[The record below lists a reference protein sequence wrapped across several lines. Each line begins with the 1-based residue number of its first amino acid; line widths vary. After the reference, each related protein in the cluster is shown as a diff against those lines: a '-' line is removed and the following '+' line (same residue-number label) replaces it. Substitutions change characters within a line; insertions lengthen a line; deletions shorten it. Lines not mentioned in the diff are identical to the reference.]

1 MKKWKSL
8 LALMLVFAMCMSMTA
23 IGAFASDEAS
33 GEAET
38 TAEASG
44 EAEADA
50 SDETSS
56 ASGET
61 STATAASIEMYIGDQ
76 PILES
81 HVYTLE
87 ADADEAVFTVKG
99 YYVYD
104 SSIAPTD
111 SYYDTDDYVGI
122 EAYDPADIQAVA
134 VEAYDGSE
142 TAVTGAVEAGEGTDL
157 TLALTGVGAQED
169 NAAYSVAF
177 VLADGTVTQ
186 ATTVYVITYENS
198 QYETSQTLTL
208 DGLDEYSLDLTEY
221 ALLQNTA
228 QQYGGS
234 QGLFDADDFEDTA
247 DLSEEEKELVTW
259 YLGSAVTNGGDD
271 WFTFG
276 YEEDYLRLEAIHFI
290 YKYFT
295 IEAANGVL
303 GFTGDAN
310 PVGGGTTEYK
320 FFSANTTNLH
330 AFIYDGTSFFGSIG
344 DGSYTAGGL
353 AIITD
358 GIDREAT
365 LLDGYAAVT
374 GQDLL
379 VMIYNALVS
388 GYASLSEDGLALQ
401 AQLIEDAA
409 ITEEDIENA
418 RTAIASYADVFFGE
432 GENIDTSL
440 ITEPNLAAVLYTT
453 ADEKVAELEKYGIT
467 ADNLDELTKGE
478 AIAILAQLDGL
489 QTYRSEFDNDSISG
503 SPKDDLVGFFWD
515 DENWSTITLEDGTA
529 VYDADAQDEAGTV
542 TEETAAITIEN
553 GIWYSEPTTGDSDDA
568 YAGEPA
574 DTALFIDGGVTVTL
588 IDSLVVPAGNV
599 RSDSEYKFGVGGGI
613 VALGEGTVVKIL
625 NTTGGLNVIGA
636 GSYSNTVNMAGAVF
650 SGMGAVVFYDNAQI
664 FSYSQHP
671 SNTCYSGAI
680 IYHDS
685 YMTGN
690 SGRIFSTDFFGGY
703 VIVDSTVYDKSSI
716 NMYLD
721 ETSTLLCVDSFLP
734 GLSGANTGISQA
746 YYQNCLVY
754 NATSMFGFSNNTSML
769 DDVATGTVVNSDIH
783 FASGSNTI
791 ATVAREQK
799 AYVTLVDSTFDMEE
813 YAGGYI
819 FQVTGD
825 EWLTASSLMVVLENT
840 DLPAEDV
847 FVGGAHTYETTAM
860 TTVSTGETETV
871 ETDGTTLYVKA
882 DADSTVT
889 LRQNQNDTYTQ
900 QFYSYKSESYTVE
913 NTGTIYVYD
922 NDTEEWIATGMTVL
936 GDGEAELENASYAE
950 LSYEDGV
957 YTATYT
963 IGTVTVILEYT
974 EA

>member
-56 ASGET
+56 ASSET

-81 HVYTLE
+81 HVYTLD

-122 EAYDPADIQAVA
+122 EAYDPADIQSVA

-157 TLALTGVGAQED
+157 TLTLTGVGAQED

-295 IEAANGVL
+295 IEAANGIL

-409 ITEEDIENA
+409 IT
-418 RTAIASYADVFFGE
+418 
-432 GENIDTSL
+432 
-440 ITEPNLAAVLYTT
+440 
-453 ADEKVAELEKYGIT
+453 AE
-467 ADNLDELTKGE
+467 
-478 AIAILAQLDGL
+478 
-489 QTYRSEFDNDSISG
+489 
-503 SPKDDLVGFFWD
+503 
-515 DENWSTITLEDGTA
+515 
-529 VYDADAQDEAGTV
+529 
-542 TEETAAITIEN
+542 
-553 GIWYSEPTTGDSDDA
+553 
-568 YAGEPA
+568 
-574 DTALFIDGGVTVTL
+574 
-588 IDSLVVPAGNV
+588 
-599 RSDSEYKFGVGGGI
+599 DSES
-613 VALGEGTVVKIL
+613 A
-625 NTTGGLNVIGA
+625 
-636 GSYSNTVNMAGAVF
+636 
-650 SGMGAVVFYDNAQI
+650 
-664 FSYSQHP
+664 
-671 SNTCYSGAI
+671 
-680 IYHDS
+680 
-685 YMTGN
+685 
-690 SGRIFSTDFFGGY
+690 
-703 VIVDSTVYDKSSI
+703 
-716 NMYLD
+716 
-721 ETSTLLCVDSFLP
+721 
-734 GLSGANTGISQA
+734 
-746 YYQNCLVY
+746 
-754 NATSMFGFSNNTSML
+754 
-769 DDVATGTVVNSDIH
+769 
-783 FASGSNTI
+783 
-791 ATVAREQK
+791 
-799 AYVTLVDSTFDMEE
+799 
-813 YAGGYI
+813 
-819 FQVTGD
+819 
-825 EWLTASSLMVVLENT
+825 
-840 DLPAEDV
+840 
-847 FVGGAHTYETTAM
+847 
-860 TTVSTGETETV
+860 
-871 ETDGTTLYVKA
+871 
-882 DADSTVT
+882 
-889 LRQNQNDTYTQ
+889 
-900 QFYSYKSESYTVE
+900 
-913 NTGTIYVYD
+913 
-922 NDTEEWIATGMTVL
+922 
-936 GDGEAELENASYAE
+936 
-950 LSYEDGV
+950 
-957 YTATYT
+957 
-963 IGTVTVILEYT
+963 
-974 EA
+974 